1 MIGMKRTGLEI
12 DILSLSFT
20 CTFENKLILSAKSF
34 KIATLEKL
42 LQLSKYFSSKISN
55 PDFTHLQCMP
65 SLPVHY
71 ILFILL
77 ATTACKLQFLRNA
90 KRFQHQQK
98 HTQTPIIIQKIKTC
112 QFLLHY
118 CTFCNLLKVW
128 IYEWKKKECN
138 DLALLVENGSGT
150 SFDLLLTEE

>member
-1 MIGMKRTGLEI
+1 MIGMKRTELEI

-77 ATTACKLQFLRNA
+77 VTTACKLQFLRNA
-90 KRFQHQQK
+90 KRFQHQQNI
-98 HTQTPIIIQKIKTC
+98 HRPPSSFRRSRHANFFFITVHFVTC
-112 QFLLHY
+112 
-118 CTFCNLLKVW
+118 LKSGSMN
-128 IYEWKKKECN
+128 ERKKN
-138 DLALLVENGSGT
+138 AMTL
-150 SFDLLLTEE
+150 FYW

>member
-1 MIGMKRTGLEI
+1 MH
-12 DILSLSFT
+12 
-20 CTFENKLILSAKSF
+20 A
-34 KIATLEKL
+34 
-42 LQLSKYFSSKISN
+42 Q
-55 PDFTHLQCMP
+55 
-65 SLPVHY
+65 PVHY

-118 CTFCNLLKVW
+118 CTFCRLLKVW
-128 IYEWKKKECN
+128 KIKYESMNEKKECN
-138 DLALLVENGSGT
+138 DLVLLVENGSGT
-150 SFDLLLTEE
+150 SFDLLLTEEQYLITIFFHLFTFVWRYHLENNRSLFFKLRAFSVFARSIMAQYMQHVMYLQSFSS